1 MQHSSNKAYVSLK
14 FWQMADVSSL
24 DLLNNPFTHAKR
36 LYRLSPLAGKN
47 RIHRLKQ
54 RPSPVISSPSVSVFA
69 DDRRRPRS
77 SGERW

>member
-1 MQHSSNKAYVSLK
+1 MQASSNRA
-14 FWQMADVSSL
+14 L

-47 RIHRLKQ
+47 RIHRLKP
-54 RPSPVISSPSVSVFA
+54 RSSPVQISEPSLSIFA

-77 SGERW
+77 SGQRW

>member
-1 MQHSSNKAYVSLK
+1 MQMSSNKA
-14 FWQMADVSSL
+14 L
-24 DLLNNPFTHAKR
+24 DLLNNPFIHARR

-47 RIHRLKQ
+47 RIHRLKS
-54 RPSPVISSPSVSVFA
+54 RNSPVQISEPSLSIFA